1 MPIIL
6 KLKAITQTLI
16 FTCDRQICVV
26 FFNIKKSVSFLEFH
40 NLLSQQIVIIQIL
53 MDVQTT
59 EIRRNPRFQPARIV
73 LFEQLRNDDLN
84 NQRVRIAGMYVL
96 YPKFY

>member
-1 MPIIL
+1 
-6 KLKAITQTLI
+6 
-16 FTCDRQICVV
+16 
-26 FFNIKKSVSFLEFH
+26 
-40 NLLSQQIVIIQIL
+40 

-96 YPKFY
+96 YSKFY